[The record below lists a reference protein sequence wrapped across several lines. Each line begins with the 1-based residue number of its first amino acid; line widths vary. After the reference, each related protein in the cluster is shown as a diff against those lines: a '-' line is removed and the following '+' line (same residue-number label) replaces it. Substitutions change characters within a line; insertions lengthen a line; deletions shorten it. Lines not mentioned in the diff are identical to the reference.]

1 MNHRNVIFF
10 CVDCQRVFNADEHV
24 ECRPVTVGEALD
36 SVQARLFEEYD
47 NG

>member
-36 SVQARLFEEYD
+36 NQLALFAEDDDE
-47 NG
+47 